1 MKPSED
7 FSKTKW
13 AIDPAHCEIGF
24 KVRHLMIAHVSGA
37 FTKFD
42 ANIFTLGKDFRTAEI
57 DLWIDASSIH
67 TGDPIRDR
75 HLKSR
80 DFFDVKRHKQ
90 ITFTSSTI
98 SKADKDG
105 NHEMWGKL
113 TMIGIIQKVK
123 LQVKFGGMLND
134 PWGNE
139 RAGFTVT
146 GKINR
151 SDWGLTWNT
160 QTESGGLMVSDEV
173 DILCEVELTKMG
185 QKCLVGQV
193 ATFAGKED
201 AIL

>member
-1 MKPSED
+1 
-7 FSKTKW
+7 
-13 AIDPAHCEIGF
+13 
-24 KVRHLMIAHVSGA
+24 MIAHVSGE

-42 ANIFTLGKDFRTAEI
+42 ADICTSGKDFRTSII
-57 DLWIDASSIH
+57 DLWIDASSIT
-67 TGDPIRDR
+67 TGDPVRDK

-80 DFFDVKRHKQ
+80 DFLDVKKHKQ

-98 SKADKDG
+98 SKADKEG

-123 LQVKFGGMLND
+123 LQVQFGGMLND

-151 SDWGLTWNT
+151 SDWGLTWNAP
-160 QTESGGLMVSDEV
+160 TESGGLMVSDEV
-173 DILCEVELTKMG
+173 AISCEVELTKMSP
-185 QKCLVGQV
+185 KCLASQEV
-193 ATFAGKED
+193 TFAGKED
-201 AIL
+201 VVQ

>member
-24 KVRHLMIAHVSGA
+24 KVRHLLIAHVSGT

-42 ANIFTLGKDFRTAEI
+42 ANIHTIGKDFRTSDI
-57 DLWIDASSIH
+57 DLWIDASSIN
-67 TGDPIRDR
+67 TGDTVRDR

-80 DFFDVKRHKQ
+80 DFLDVKRHKQ
-90 ITFTSSTI
+90 ISFTANTI

-113 TMIGIIQKVK
+113 TMIGVIQKVK

-151 SDWGLTWNT
+151 SDWGLTWNN

-173 DILCEVELTKMG
+173 DIFCEVELTKMV
-185 QKCLVGQV
+185 QKSLTTQKES
-193 ATFAGKED
+193 FAGMED
-201 AIL
+201 IL

>member
-1 MKPSED
+1 MKKTEVI
-7 FSKTKW
+7 SKTKW
-13 AIDPAHCEIGF
+13 AIDQAHSEIGF
-24 KVRHLMIAHVSGA
+24 KVRHLMIAHVSGTFA
-37 FTKFD
+37 KFD
-42 ANIFTLGKDFRTAEI
+42 ANICTMGKDFRTSGI
-57 DLWIDASSIH
+57 DLWIDTSSIN
-67 TGDPIRDR
+67 TGDAIRDT

-90 ITFTSSTI
+90 ITFTSNTI

-123 LQVKFGGMLND
+123 LQVQFGGMLND

-151 SDWGLTWNT
+151 SDWGLTWNS
-160 QTESGGLMVSDEV
+160 QTESGGLLISDEV
-173 DILCEVELTKMG
+173 TILCEVELTKMG
-185 QKCLVGQV
+185 QKCLTTQEES
-193 ATFAGKED
+193 FAEKEN
-201 AIL
+201 IL